1 MQPSRSLFKFESHFP
16 MTNPFAL
23 AVAVAIVAA
32 TATGYPSTASAQINP
47 AVMPASGPLSKQ
59 TMSRLLL
66 TDSARI
72 GNRVVAVGD
81 RGYIVYSDS
90 NGEKWERAQ
99 TPPNVPLLNAV
110 FFSDLKTGWAVGHDS
125 VILKSADEGKSWTQT
140 FSAAADQ
147 KPLMD
152 ILFIDANSG
161 FVVGAYGSFYETRDA
176 GKTWT
181 SRKLLET
188 PKAPP
193 PAKKGK
199 AAAEAEADEGGK
211 GTEEDRHFNAIVK
224 LGERRLIIAGEAGML
239 LKSDDAGKTWAKIT
253 SPYKGS
259 FFGAIQA
266 QDGSVLIYG
275 LRGKIFRSADAA
287 LKDWK
292 LVENKSVASIMGST
306 RLPDG
311 TIVLSGLAGTVLTSR
326 DNGVSFSRLPT
337 GLSKGYAA
345 PLLGAPNTLL
355 LVGEAGA
362 RDVLLS
368 AAAK

>member
-1 MQPSRSLFKFESHFP
+1 
-16 MTNPFAL
+16 MTKPFLL
-23 AVAVAIVAA
+23 AAAHMAFIVGIAASATFTSSDVFAQVNTAVLP
-32 TATGYPSTASAQINP
+32 ATGALT
-47 AVMPASGPLSKQ
+47 KQ

-66 TDSARI
+66 TDSTRI

-81 RGYIVYSDS
+81 RGYIVFSDS
-90 NGEKWERAQ
+90 NGESWERAT

-110 FFSDLKTGWAVGHDS
+110 FFSDPKSGWAVGHDA
-125 VILKSADEGKSWTQT
+125 VILKSTDEGKTWTQS
-140 FSAAADQ
+140 FSAPEDQ

-152 ILFIDANSG
+152 ILFLDASTG
-161 FVVGAYGSFYETRDA
+161 FAVGAYGSFYETADA
-176 GKTWT
+176 GKTWK

-193 PAKKGK
+193 PTVKKGK
-199 AAAEAEADEGGK
+199 AAADASADTGSK
-211 GTEEDRHFNAIVK
+211 DAEEDRHFNAIVK
-224 LGERRLIIAGEAGML
+224 LGEKRLIIVGEAGML
-239 LKSDDAGKTWAKIT
+239 LKSDDTGKSWTKIT

-259 FFGAIQA
+259 YFGAIQA

-275 LRGKIFRSADAA
+275 LRGKIYRSTDAA

-292 LVENKSVASIMGST
+292 LVENKSVASLMGST

-311 TIVLSGLAGTVLTSR
+311 MVVLSGLAGTVLTSR
-326 DNGVSFSRLPT
+326 DNGATFTPLPT

-345 PLLGAPNTLL
+345 PLLGAPNALL